1 MQEQSVSKR
10 IAKNTIFLYIRM
22 ILVMVVSLY
31 TSRVILNTLGA
42 SDYGVYDVVGGVVT
56 IMTFLSGALGA
67 STSRFLTYDLGLG
80 EQDKLN
86 NTFSASLLLHI
97 GVAFLVVIFG
107 ETIGLWLLNNKLVIP
122 DGRMT
127 AAFWVLQ
134 ASILTTAINFIQVPF
149 SASII
154 SHERMS
160 IYAYVGL
167 YDAAAKLAI
176 AYLIIVS
183 PYDKLIIYAFLLTA
197 NVLIVT
203 TFYILYTGKLYV
215 ECRLRKVRDFSLFRR
230 MLNYTGWE
238 LFGGIASVSQ
248 GQGISIVLNMFFGTI
263 VNAARGV
270 TQQISAAVTQ
280 FVTNFLLASR
290 PQVIKYC
297 AEGKYD
303 EMYNLTFR
311 TAKFS
316 YLLMLAI
323 VIPLCFEI
331 NYILRIW
338 LGDAA
343 PKYTNIFSV
352 IVLITGLVSSLHT
365 ASLMPYHAIGK
376 LGLGNVMGGTLMV
389 LALPVSYILFK
400 IGLPPYWAFITIFIT
415 NTLQQITTWVIIHN
429 YVHYSYWDLLKNTYL
444 PIVIVTVLAI
454 PVPSLIRFSFNE
466 GWLRFFVLFGCSEI
480 VLALLVFFV
489 AMTKGERTKV
499 FSFARNNIYGKI
511 THGKR

>member
-1 MQEQSVSKR
+1 M
-10 IAKNTIFLYIRM
+10 A
-22 ILVMVVSLY
+22 VSLY

-80 EQDKLN
+80 DQNKLN
-86 NTFSASLLLHI
+86 NTFSAALLLHI
-97 GVAFLVVIFG
+97 GVALLVVLFG
-107 ETIGLWLLNNKLVIP
+107 ETIGLWLLYNKLVIP

-127 AAFWVLQ
+127 AAFWVLH
-134 ASILTTAINFIQVPF
+134 ASILTTGIHFVQVPF
-149 SASII
+149 TASII

-176 AYLIIVS
+176 AYLITVS
-183 PYDKLIIYAFLLTA
+183 PYDKLIVYAFLLSA
-197 NVLIVT
+197 NALIVA
-203 TFYILYTGKLYV
+203 TFYVLYTRRQYI
-215 ECRLRKVRDFSLFRR
+215 ECRLRKVKDFSLFKR
-230 MLNYTGWE
+230 LLGYTGWE
-238 LFGGIASVSQ
+238 LFGGVASVCQ

-297 AEGKYD
+297 AEGKYI

-331 NYILRIW
+331 DFILRIW
-338 LGDAA
+338 LGAA
-343 PKYTNIFSV
+343 VPEYTNIFSI

-376 LGLGNVMGGTLMV
+376 LGVGNVIGGTLMV
-389 LALPVSYILFK
+389 LALPISYFLIK
-400 IGLPPYWAFITIFIT
+400 IGLPPYWAFITILIT
-415 NTLQQITTWVIIHN
+415 NTLQQITTWVIIHS
-429 YVHYSYWDLLKNTYL
+429 YVHYSYWDLLKKTYF
-444 PIVIVTVLAI
+444 PIIIVTALAI
-454 PVPSLIRFSFNE
+454 PIPLFIRMSLQE
-466 GWLRFFVLFGCSEI
+466 GWLRLIVLFLCSES
-480 VLALLVFFV
+480 VLALLVFFI

-499 FSFARNNIYGKI
+499 LSFARNNIYGKI
-511 THGKR
+511 MHS

>member
-1 MQEQSVSKR
+1 MPELSVSKR

-22 ILVMVVSLY
+22 ILVMAVSLY

-80 EQDKLN
+80 DQNKLN
-86 NTFSASLLLHI
+86 NTFSAALLLHI
-97 GVAFLVVIFG
+97 GVALLVVLFG
-107 ETIGLWLLNNKLVIP
+107 ETIGLWLLYNKLVIP

-134 ASILTTAINFIQVPF
+134 ASILTTGIHFVQVPF
-149 SASII
+149 TASII

-176 AYLIIVS
+176 AYLITVS
-183 PYDKLIIYAFLLTA
+183 PYDKLIVYAFLLSA
-197 NVLIVT
+197 NALIVA
-203 TFYILYTGKLYV
+203 TFYVLYTRRQYI
-215 ECRLRKVRDFSLFRR
+215 ECRLRKVKDFSLFKR
-230 MLNYTGWE
+230 LLGYTGWE
-238 LFGGIASVSQ
+238 LFGGVASVCQ

-297 AEGKYD
+297 AEGKYI

-331 NYILRIW
+331 DFILRIW
-338 LGDAA
+338 LGAA
-343 PKYTNIFSV
+343 VPEYTNIFSI

-376 LGLGNVMGGTLMV
+376 LGVGNVIGGTLMV
-389 LALPVSYILFK
+389 LALPISFFLFK

-415 NTLQQITTWVIIHN
+415 NTLQQITTWVIIHS
-429 YVHYSYWDLLKNTYL
+429 YVHYSYWDLLKKTYF
-444 PIVIVTVLAI
+444 PIIIVTALAI
-454 PVPSLIRFSFNE
+454 PIPLFIRMSLQE
-466 GWLRFFVLFGCSEI
+466 GWLRLIVLFLCSES
-480 VLALLVFFV
+480 VLALLVFFI

-499 FSFARNNIYGKI
+499 LSFARNNIYGKI
-511 THGKR
+511 MHS